1 MEGFGTRLKS
11 AIKKTGLT
19 QKSAAEKLNISTQA
33 LTNYI
38 SKNRIPEAMILYRIA
53 KLCSV
58 TMEWLLTGE
67 DPTSVEKPGRT
78 EEKGEINLGN
88 IHLLPEETKVLHK
101 FRQLSRDKQI
111 KVEGIIEGLLI
122 CQECE
127 SRQEGEKIVKRKS
140 KRERRRNAPNKK

>member
-1 MEGFGTRLKS
+1 MEGFGARLKS

-67 DPTSVEKPGRT
+67 DQTIIEEPGITEKNGGIYP
-78 EEKGEINLGN
+78 GN
-88 IHLLPEETKVLHK
+88 IHLLPEETRVLNK

-127 SRQEGEKIVKRKS
+127 TRQEGEKIVKRKS
-140 KRERRRNAPNKK
+140 KRE

>member
-1 MEGFGTRLKS
+1 MEGFGARLKS

-19 QKSAAEKLNISTQA
+19 QKSAAKKLNISTQA

-38 SKNRIPEAMILYRIA
+38 TKNRIPEAMILYRIA

-67 DPTSVEKPGRT
+67 DQTSVEKKGIT
-78 EEKGEINLGN
+78 EEIGGDPQENFY
-88 IHLLPEETKVLHK
+88 LLPEETGVLNK

-127 SRQEGEKIVKRKS
+127 TRHEGEKIVKRKS
-140 KRERRRNAPNKK
+140 KRD